1 MKQFVVTPSMGKR
14 LIGKATA
21 RHPAVRAAVEKG
33 TLVIVAGTT
42 NGYVAEEVLEATGQA
57 DGFSRMGFRRGII
70 APPGFDTRSIPA
82 EFTGDVILVDG
93 KRVDGKEIYDVVG
106 DLQAGDVVVK
116 GANAVNL
123 CRRRAGVLIGHR
135 ESGTIGAAL
144 PAIVGRRVKLLIPVG
159 LEKRVT
165 ADIADIADR
174 LNAPGAKGPGLMPLP
189 GEILTELDAV
199 EILTGAKAEL
209 LAGGGTH
216 GAEGAVRLGVGG
228 RAEDV
233 KAAAKLLKSLA
244 GEPLCLA

>member
-21 RHPAVRAAVEKG
+21 RHPAVRAVLKKG

-42 NGYVAEEVLEATGQA
+42 NGYVAEEVLEATGRA
-57 DGFSRMGFRRGII
+57 DGFSRTGFRRGMV
-70 APPGFDTRSIPA
+70 APPGFDARSISA
-82 EFTGDVILVDG
+82 QFSGDVILVDG
-93 KRVDGKEIYDVVG
+93 KRIEGKEIFDVVG
-106 DLQAGDVVVK
+106 DLRAGDVVVK

-123 CRRRAGVLIGHR
+123 CRRRAGVLIGHP

-144 PAIVGRRVKLLIPVG
+144 PVIVGRRVKLLIPVG

-174 LNAPGAKGPGLMPLP
+174 LNAPDAEGPRLMPLP

-199 EILTGAKAEL
+199 EMLTGAKAEL
-209 LAGGGTH
+209 LAGGGVY

-228 RAEDV
+228 RGEDV
-233 KAAAKLLKSLA
+233 EAAAELLKSLA
-244 GEPLCLA
+244 GEPPCLA